1 MKSTIEIVNAVAIII
16 NQMDRDEL
24 HFLKNSLSD
33 EAKTLLV
40 SLNREAV
47 NYHLERVVQET
58 IDEFKRSLNKV
69 NFDEIVGNYENEIS
83 VDFTTYNRSVEVD
96 IDCSEMREAIVV
108 DCEKEMDAIIE
119 DFMIPD
125 FNDYWERYDLTLHST
140 MYGKEEQI

>member
-16 NQMDRDEL
+16 NQMDKDEL

-33 EAKTLLV
+33 EAKSLLV

-58 IDEFKRSLNKV
+58 IDEFKRSLNNV

-83 VDFTTYNRSVEVD
+83 VDFTTYSRSIEVD
-96 IDCSEMREAIVV
+96 IDCSEMREAIVT
-108 DCEKEMDAIIE
+108 DCEKEMDNIIE
-119 DFMIPD
+119 EFMIPD
-125 FNDYWERYDLTLHST
+125 FNEYWERYDLTLHST
-140 MYGKEEQI
+140 MYGKEEQL